1 MLEKLKEHKK
11 TIIIVMVIL
20 GAVIAYFQQ

>member
-1 MLEKLKEHKK
+1 MLEKLKKHKK

-20 GAVIAYFQQ
+20 GAVIAYLQQ